1 MRRLL
6 RHRLGTTFIVVLSL
20 LLAQLALARY
30 VCPLEADADAMAAMM
45 AAGQPCEGM
54 DTQQPA
60 LCHAHAADPAKTF
73 EAMKLPAVALVA
85 VLQVLA
91 LPLVLDALAAQA
103 VPAMATPE
111 AKPPPDPLFLTT
123 LRFRV

>member
-1 MRRLL
+1 MRRLQ
-6 RHRLGTTFIVVLSL
+6 RHRLGTTIVVVLAL

-30 VCPLEADADAMAAMM
+30 VCPLEADAQAVAAMRQ
-45 AAGQPCEGM
+45 AGQPCQDM
-54 DTQQPA
+54 DMDQPA

-73 EAMKLPAVALVA
+73 EALKLPAVALVA
-85 VLQVLA
+85 VLQLLA

-103 VPAMATPE
+103 VPAMASPE

>member
-30 VCPLEADADAMAAMM
+30 VCPLEADAEAMVAMM

-73 EAMKLPAVALVA
+73 EALKLPAVALVA
-85 VLQVLA
+85 VLQLLA
-91 LPLVLDALAAQA
+91 LPLVLDARAAHA
-103 VPAMATPE
+103 VPAMASPE

>member
-30 VCPLEADADAMAAMM
+30 VCPLEADPEAMVAMM

-73 EAMKLPAVALVA
+73 EALKLPAVALVA
-85 VLQVLA
+85 VLQLLA
-91 LPLVLDALAAQA
+91 LPLVLDARAAHA
-103 VPAMATPE
+103 VPAMASPE